1 MNEYE
6 NDVIK
11 EAMLDYI
18 KRKTNDLRTKEYI
31 EHRFYMIDKT
41 KLEIAEKLYNIPKN

>member
-6 NDVIK
+6 RIVIK

-18 KRKTNDLRTKEYI
+18 NRKANDLRTKEYI
-31 EHRFYMIDKT
+31 EHRFYMIDKE
-41 KLEIAEKLYNIPKN
+41 KLEIAERIYNTPKN